1 VERDVNKENGV
12 WSGFKTGCFLRRIRE
27 LRIDLQSS
35 RILFDQT
42 GGERMKSRHPF
53 SRRDF
58 LKTVGGTLGLFVAAT
73 HVPSA
78 IGNAAEGG
86 PQPLKR
92 DPAQLKRLLDEMDTK
107 GYQFWSVPRKDGE
120 FLHFLVKATRA
131 RNILE
136 VGTSHGFSA
145 IWMGLALEET
155 GGRLTTIEIDK
166 ERCDL
171 ARRHVSEA
179 GLSHRVTCIR
189 GDAHGEVA
197 KLEGPFDFVFL
208 DADKEG
214 QLDYFS
220 KLYPKKLAPGGILA
234 VHNAIRQANSMRD
247 YLEMIRKHPDFD
259 TVILS
264 VTMDD
269 GFCLSYR
276 HRLP

>member
-1 VERDVNKENGV
+1 MK
-12 WSGFKTGCFLRRIRE
+12 IR
-27 LRIDLQSS
+27 Q
-35 RILFDQT
+35 
-42 GGERMKSRHPF
+42 PF
-53 SRRDF
+53 SRRKF
-58 LKTVGGTLGLFVAAT
+58 LKATGGTLGLLAVAAQ
-73 HVPSA
+73 VPTA
-78 IGNAAEGG
+78 IGTAVDGG
-86 PQPLKR
+86 PAPVKR
-92 DPAQLKRLLDEMDTK
+92 DPVQLKRLLDQMDAK

-120 FLHFLVKATRA
+120 FLHLLVKATRA
-131 RNILE
+131 RNVLE

-145 IWMGLALEET
+145 IWMGLGLEET

-166 ERCDL
+166 ERYDL

-179 GLSHRVTCIR
+179 ELSQRITLFK
-189 GDAHGEVA
+189 GDAHTVVL

-214 QLDYFS
+214 QMDYFNR
-220 KLYPKKLAPGGILA
+220 LYPKKLVPGGILA
-234 VHNAIRQANSMRD
+234 AHNAIRQANSMRD

-276 HRLP
+276 HRVP

>member
-1 VERDVNKENGV
+1 MN
-12 WSGFKTGCFLRRIRE
+12 IR
-27 LRIDLQSS
+27 Q
-35 RILFDQT
+35 
-42 GGERMKSRHPF
+42 PF
-53 SRRDF
+53 SRRKF
-58 LKTVGGTLGLFVAAT
+58 LKTTGGTLGLLAVAAQ
-73 HVPSA
+73 VPSA
-78 IGNAAEGG
+78 IGTAADGG
-86 PQPLKR
+86 PAPVKR
-92 DPAQLKRLLDEMDTK
+92 DPAQLKRLLDQMDAK

-120 FLHFLVKATRA
+120 FLHLLVEATRA
-131 RNILE
+131 RNVLE

-166 ERCDL
+166 ERYDL

-179 GLSHRVTCIR
+179 ELSQRITLIK
-189 GDAHGEVA
+189 GDAHTVVL

-214 QLDYFS
+214 QMDYFN
-220 KLYPKKLAPGGILA
+220 KLYPKKLVPGGILA
-234 VHNAIRQANSMRD
+234 AHNAIRQANSMRD

-259 TVILS
+259 TVTLS

-276 HRLP
+276 HRVP